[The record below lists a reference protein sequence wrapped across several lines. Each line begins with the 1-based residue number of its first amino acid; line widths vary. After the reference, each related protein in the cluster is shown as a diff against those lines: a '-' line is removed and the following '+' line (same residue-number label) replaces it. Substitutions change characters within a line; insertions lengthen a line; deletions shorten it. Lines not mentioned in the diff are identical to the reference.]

1 MILFYIMQPQSRRT
15 FTIGWTAGALFVL
28 CCQIIA
34 VAPPVV
40 SGAQRVILIGP
51 VAVVLAALPVSFL
64 VLWLIT
70 RNNGAINAAAPARIG
85 RLVGAATTGLLAS
98 VLTILVLTVTA
109 NVAIAQIARF
119 SN

>member
-1 MILFYIMQPQSRRT
+1 MFDIMQPQSRRT
-15 FTIGWTAGALFVL
+15 FTIGWTVGVLLVL

-34 VAPPVV
+34 VATPPVT

-70 RNNGAINAAAPARIG
+70 RNRNATNANAQARLG

-98 VLTILVLTVTA
+98 FLTITILTASA